1 MRGLS
6 RPLSI
11 PAVGRLVNS
20 QGTVLIGSGSAAAVE
35 DQGAQVGSDFSCLST
50 AQAELLTEVLA
61 RRNSALLERVRQAS
75 VVSQSNAEEIVT
87 VLSDELAENLDDD
100 WEPTDYGRTVSA
112 VLAQFNAARI
122 NEWP

>member
-1 MRGLS
+1 
-6 RPLSI
+6 
-11 PAVGRLVNS
+11 VGRLVNS